1 MAVVLP
7 TRYEIEQR
15 LSNIDNRLAKEIDVV
30 NRKLDADIMTLQQAA
45 QQEIDLLK
53 NNAERDRNE
62 EIKQATQNIEY
73 QTQTLVGQL
82 QDMSS

>member
-7 TRYEIEQR
+7 TRDEIEQR
-15 LSNIDNRLAKEIDVV
+15 LSNIDNSLAKEIDVV